1 MSLSET
7 ARATVAVAPAVLLL
21 AIGVF
26 DSETLPPPSEST
38 EPKEMEFEGVEEG
51 SAANVVAP
59 ALRWAGR
66 GFGRMPATRRLRR
79 LVSRGTCNC
88 TVPAWSCISFDATV
102 FHTGPGGLTPAT
114 LLPFSGAVSTCRFT

>member
-7 ARATVAVAPAVLLL
+7 ARATVAPAVLLL
-21 AIGVF
+21 AIVVF
-26 DSETLPPPSEST
+26 DSEMLPPPSEST
-38 EPKEMEFEGVEEG
+38 EPNEVESDVEEG
-51 SAANVVAP
+51 SAAKLVAP

-88 TVPAWSCISFDATV
+88 TVPAWSCISLDATV
-102 FHTGPGGLTPAT
+102 FHTGPGG
-114 LLPFSGAVSTCRFT
+114 